1 MSGTTLQVVFLLLLQ
16 CTQGVSRAALFCIL
30 WTLLERVEEEEVV
43 DIYRTVRYARCS
55 TPAAVANLVS
65 GGAGELGRRSTERY
79 RLARS
84 LT

>member
-1 MSGTTLQVVFLLLLQ
+1 MLLLQ

-65 GGAGELGRRSTERY
+65 GGAGRSGEEVDRTLELGELFLIANSDLCLIY
-79 RLARS
+79 
-84 LT
+84 